1 VDTANYF
8 LVITRDDG
16 VQRIIRLP
24 RTTFSITDE
33 KTEKT
38 QGPRKLYYLAE
49 LPKLPV
55 VIHLERGE
63 RPGIDGAR
71 TAVLISVTG
80 HAPQAA
86 AGTAGGTLPTALGV
100 HKIEAPQQQP
110 AGSVTTVP

>member
-1 VDTANYF
+1 VDIANFF

-16 VQRIIRLP
+16 VQRIVRLP
-24 RTTFSITDE
+24 RTTVSITDQ

-38 QGPRKLYYLAE
+38 TGPRKLYYLAE

-55 VIHLERGE
+55 VIHLEHGE

-86 AGTAGGTLPTALGV
+86 AGTAGGTLPTAPVV
-100 HKIEAPQQQP
+100 HKTEAPQQP
-110 AGSVTTVP
+110 AGSPTTTP